1 MTGND
6 VQSPSGAPLVSPSSE
21 SAPAENKCDNGK
33 VQMKKQLG
41 LIEGTAIILGII
53 FGSGK
58 EGILYSSS
66 TTQRRHFSIAHFI
79 SFSTG
84 IFVSPQGVLKEVNAV
99 GTSLVV
105 WVVCGFLSMIG
116 ALCYAELGTALPISG
131 GDYAYINEAYG
142 SFPAFLYIWDALI
155 IFV

>member
-1 MTGND
+1 MTATNI
-6 VQSPSGAPLVSPSSE
+6 QSPTEMPLVTPTSE
-21 SAPAENKCDNGK
+21 MASVDNNKCDNDK

-41 LIEGTAIILGII
+41 LTEGTAIILGII

-58 EGILYSSS
+58 KKYCGQLSYVRENYLMF
-66 TTQRRHFSIAHFI
+66 HVCCCLA
-79 SFSTG
+79 G
-84 IFVSPQGVLKEVNAV
+84 IFVSPQGVLREVNAV

-105 WVVCGFLSMIG
+105 WVTCGFLSTIG

-142 SFPAFLYIWDALI
+142 SFPAFLYLWDALI